1 MFKFLKEKLKS
12 AVSIF
17 TGKVKKE
24 VEEEEKPGKK
34 EAKKE
39 AKKEKPRPGK
49 KEKREIKKPE
59 RKPEKKKA
67 AEREEKVSFFGKI
80 KSFVAGKEKP
90 AEKKGKKQ
98 ALKKEEKTEEKPA
111 EAEEKI
117 PEKEEEKPKEKRE
130 KPAEEAEEGKRGF
143 FGKIADVFTTKVLSE
158 QKFEE
163 LFWDLEVTLMEN
175 NVAISIIEKIKTDMK
190 TELVEKRL
198 KRGELDN
205 IIFDVLRKSI
215 EEILTQERVDLLKQ
229 IKFKKPYVICF
240 FGING
245 SGKTTSIAKIAY
257 FLKKNGVSCILSASD
272 TFRAAAIDQLD
283 RHGEKIG
290 VKVIK
295 QSYGSD
301 AAAVAYDAIQYAKAH
316 KIDVVLI
323 DTAGRSHSNVNL
335 MDELHKII
343 RVANPDLKIFVGDSL
358 TGNDMVEQA
367 QIYSEKIGIDGIVL
381 AKADV
386 DEKGGA
392 TISVSYVTHKPIY
405 FLGTGQGY
413 DDLSK
418 FDKKEIMEKMG
429 F

>member
-39 AKKEKPRPGK
+39 VKKEKP

-98 ALKKEEKTEEKPA
+98 AKQVSKKEEKIEEEPS
-111 EAEEKI
+111 EEKI

-130 KPAEEAEEGKRGF
+130 KPAEEAEEGKRGL

-175 NVAISIIEKIKTDMK
+175 NVALSIIEKIKTDMK

-257 FLKKNGVSCILSASD
+257 FLKKNSVSCILSASD

-295 QSYGSD
+295 QGYGAD

-316 KIDVVLI
+316 NIDVVLI

-367 QIYSEKIGIDGIVL
+367 QIYGEKIGIDGIVL

-418 FDKKEIMEKMG
+418 FDKKEIMEKLG